1 MGWKLFFN
9 HNFVCRQEFRV
20 LLTSTTKGVLYFL
33 SSIGFIALVD
43 TTCKFFTDELHAVV
57 LVWGYFVGITVFVTG
72 YFAIRG
78 QLGLLKTERPVVQIV
93 RPGFLV
99 LSISGLFVGLTHLPM
114 AEATAIGFTGP
125 LFIVALSVPML
136 GERVGWHRW
145 LAVIVGLAGVLVIVR
160 PDGVVWHWS
169 AVTTLLGA
177 ICFAIFQILT
187 RKLASLEKHQ
197 TTLMYT
203 SLAGTFW
210 VSLLAPFFWTPPSVD
225 HAVMFLII
233 GAMGAAAHFCMIQA
247 FAHVQAS
254 LLAPFNYSKLIWVII
269 LGYLVFGDV
278 PGLDTLVGSA
288 IIVSA
293 GLYVLYRERRGAPA

>member
-1 MGWKLFFN
+1 MHWS
-9 HNFVCRQEFRV
+9 
-20 LLTSTTKGVLYFL
+20 STTKGVFYFL
-33 SSIGFIALVD
+33 SSIGLIALVD

-78 QLGLLKTERPVVQIV
+78 QLSLLKTERPILQII

-99 LSISGLFVGLTHLPM
+99 LSISGLFVGLTYLPM

-136 GERVGWHRW
+136 GEHVGWHRW
-145 LAVIVGLAGVLVIVR
+145 LAVVLGLAGVLVIVQ
-160 PDGVVWHWS
+160 PGGAVWHWS

-187 RKLASLEKHQ
+187 RKLAGQEKHQ

-210 VSLLAPFFWTPPSVD
+210 VSILAPFFWTPPSVE

-233 GAMGAAAHFCMIQA
+233 GAMGAAAHFCIIQA
-247 FAHVQAS
+247 FANVEAS

-269 LGYLVFGDV
+269 LGYLVFGDF
-278 PGLDTLVGSA
+278 PRWDTLVGSV

-293 GLYVLYRERRGAPA
+293 GLYVLYREGREAPA